1 MCAKWYR
8 LYVIVAVVAALYGC
22 TDIGDRDNPTDPLAR
37 NYVASTNVPDEDEG
51 DSIDDEIPDG
61 EDVELPG
68 EDDEETSSSSKG
80 KSSSGEAE
88 SSSSAKSSS
97 SEATSSAAIV
107 VATPCKTKD
116 ADECEYGHLVDSR
129 DGKVYKTIAIG
140 SKVWMAENLA
150 YEGTGV
156 KGSRYYGD
164 DYKWDGRYYTWT
176 QAVDS
181 IGEFSSNAKGCGY
194 GNVCDMTSPVR
205 GICPEGW
212 ALPDSVDWMDLF
224 NSVGGL
230 SVAGTAL
237 KSMEWNGKDSYG
249 FSAEPSGMINLK
261 SEIVNVGTQ
270 ATIWSSRIRG
280 KYNADYYIFSSD
292 ASVKP
297 YNSYKSNALPVR
309 CVKVSGSTTPSS
321 GSTESRYS
329 SIKCEETDFW
339 CKNSWYVVMTP
350 VYSAK
355 EESGH
360 WMMSDD
366 HAGGGLSTIQWPY
379 GVEDMKSEEFKAAID
394 SCEGLCGKFILD
406 KDTLLYNPYVKV
418 LFSAASIDDLNIVTD
433 ATSWGG
439 LCVTYTSD
447 MVFSM
452 ELGLSEEMNV
462 AMSYGLPY
470 VSLAKASTYTE
481 KCFSWDSF
489 KQPTWVMNGKID
501 GPGAA
506 AQLAT
511 VEFKFEGQAGIS
523 GNFNI
528 IRIRK
533 YVDQ

>member
-8 LYVIVAVVAALYGC
+8 VYVIVAVVAALYGC

-68 EDDEETSSSSKG
+68 EDDEETSSSSRG

-88 SSSSAKSSS
+88 SSSSAKSSGSEPAS
-97 SEATSSAAIV
+97 SVTIA
-107 VATPCKTKD
+107 VATPCKTKE
-116 ADECEYGHLVDSR
+116 ADECAYGHLVDSR

-164 DYKWDGRYYTWT
+164 DYRWDGRYYTWT

-194 GNVCDMTSPVR
+194 GNVCDMISPVR

-237 KSMEWNGKDSYG
+237 KSMEWNGKDYYG

-309 CVKVSGSTTPSS
+309 CVKVSGGSTPSS
-321 GSTESRYS
+321 DSGKFS

-339 CKNSWYVVMTP
+339 CKNSKYVVMTP

-355 EESGH
+355 EDFGH

-366 HAGGGLSTIQWPY
+366 HDDGGLSTIKLLY
-379 GVEDMKSEEFKAAID
+379 GVEDMKSEEFKALID
-394 SCEGLCGKFILD
+394 TCEGLCGMFSLD
-406 KDTLLYNPYVKV
+406 KGALDFNPYAKV
-418 LFSAASIDDLNIVTD
+418 LFSAASVDDLNILTD

-439 LCVTYTSD
+439 LCVTYASTSAID
-447 MVFSM
+447 V
-452 ELGLSEEMNV
+452 ELGLGEEKNESMGF
-462 AMSYGLPY
+462 ALPY
-470 VSLAKASTYTE
+470 VTLAKAAGYAE
-481 KCFSWDSF
+481 KCFPWSDF
-489 KQPTWVMNGKID
+489 QQPAWVSVKGKVDISD
-501 GPGAA
+501 AVKH
-506 AQLAT
+506 LAT
-511 VEFKFEGQAGIS
+511 VEFKFS
-523 GNFNI
+523 GPDGTSGEFNI